1 MTPVDEQPTRFRI
14 AGSVFTAVSVET
26 NVVTASRSNRS
37 HLRIYTTPGGTC
49 RVMSIQVGYLELAN
63 HLDSE
68 FLDHLSTKS
77 AAGVVG

>member
-37 HLRIYTTPGGTC
+37 HLRIYTTPGGIC
-49 RVMSIQVGYLELAN
+49 RVKSIQVGYLKLAN
-63 HLDSE
+63 HLDSK
-68 FLDHLSTKS
+68 FLPHLSTKS

>member
-37 HLRIYTTPGGTC
+37 HLRIYTTPGGIC
-49 RVMSIQVGYLELAN
+49 RVKSIQVGYSDLADY
-63 HLDSE
+63 LDPE
-68 FLDHLSTKS
+68 FLDHLSTTQT
-77 AAGVVG
+77 AGVVG